1 MKGIALLDAGVKER
15 FHLLARY
22 FPRCFR
28 AETHEFMANG
38 FEQKTRF
45 RALDHERVNIEELDV
60 REQAARV
67 FLAQFR
73 IGVFVGVSMATNE
86 AGVEEASTACGVGDG
101 KRNTAQG
108 SEAILHGCVLGFVVN
123 FTVLGGFWEV
133 ELFNVLAET
142 RRKVAH
148 QEVGL
153 LHGFLG
159 VDQAFLH
166 LRGKNRIGEA
176 RWRGVGPSR

>member
-1 MKGIALLDAGVKER
+1 
-15 FHLLARY
+15 
-22 FPRCFR
+22 
-28 AETHEFMANG
+28 MANG

-86 AGVEEASTACGVGDG
+86 TGVEEAPTAGGVGDG

-108 SEAILHGCVLGFVVN
+108 SEVILHGCVLGLVVN
-123 FTVLGGFWEV
+123 FTVLAGFREV